1 MGKFKVEADD
11 LPRQEIEA
19 ENAEKAAWEYCYKD
33 QIYDHLMKSQS
44 NEYVSVRN
52 EAGVLTEFRVDIF
65 VNGLDLDLVKL

>member
-1 MGKFKVEADD
+1 MEKFKVEVYDF
-11 LPRQEIEA
+11 PRQEIEA